1 MPDMTTGG
9 DETAALRRRLDEA
22 RGRIEALEHELTQTR
37 RLESLGRVT
46 LGVAHDLR
54 NVMAAI
60 AAQTTLLLDALP
72 AESTV
77 RPRAEAIRRATGWGE
92 RLTRE
97 LLAAGRPQPL
107 APAVTEL
114 NSAVLSVLRTLAPLL
129 GDNVEVRTELE
140 QRVGAVALGAAA
152 VEQIAMNLILNARD
166 AMPGGGRI
174 SICTAVAEHANGT
187 GPERP
192 AVLRVADTGVGM
204 DEATRARAFEP
215 YFTTKPA
222 GKGTG
227 LGLTAVHDVVARHGG
242 RVEIVSEPGRGATVT
257 VILPR
262 VAAAAAAGP
271 AVLVVVEENGVR
283 ELIVE
288 ILELHDFRVVAAR
301 DHGEAE
307 RLAPHAEP
315 LALVIADL
323 GESASAVRRVEGLR
337 RARPQTRVL
346 YLADRT
352 EDASAAGVGHTLAKP
367 FSVDALVGKA
377 REVLGQATG

>member
-1 MPDMTTGG
+1 MTTGG
-9 DETAALRRRLDEA
+9 DDTAALRRRLDEA
-22 RGRIEALEHELTQTR
+22 RGRIDALEHELTQTR

-60 AAQTTLLLDALP
+60 AAQTALLLDALP
-72 AESTV
+72 AESMV

-97 LLAAGRPQPL
+97 LLAAGRPPPL
-107 APAVTEL
+107 ASAATEL
-114 NSAVLSVLRTLAPLL
+114 NGVVLGVLRTLAPLL
-129 GDNVEVRTELE
+129 GENVEVRTELE
-140 QRVGAVALGAAA
+140 PRVGIVALGAAA
-152 VEQIAMNLILNARD
+152 VEQIAMNLVLNARD
-166 AMPGGGRI
+166 AMPAGGRI
-174 SICTAVAEHANGT
+174 TISTAVAEHANGT
-187 GPERP
+187 GPEPP
-192 AVLRVADTGVGM
+192 ALLRVADTGVGM

-227 LGLTAVHDVVARHGG
+227 LGLTAVHDVVTRHGG
-242 RVEIVSEPGRGATVT
+242 QVEIVSEAGRGATFT

-271 AVLVVVEENGVR
+271 AVLVVVDEAGVR

-288 ILELHDFRVVAAR
+288 ILELHDFRVIAAR
-301 DHGEAE
+301 DHGAAE
-307 RLAPHAEP
+307 RLVPHAEA

-323 GESASAVRRVEGLR
+323 GEGGSALRRVDGLR
-337 RARPQTRVL
+337 RARPQTPVL
-346 YLADRT
+346 YLADRS
-352 EDASAAGVGHTLAKP
+352 EDASAAGIGHTLAKP
-367 FSVDALVGKA
+367 FSVDALVGKV

>member
-9 DETAALRRRLDEA
+9 DDAAALHRRLGEA
-22 RGRIEALEHELTQTR
+22 RGRIDALEHELAQTR
-37 RLESLGRVT
+37 RLESLGRLT

-60 AAQTTLLLDALP
+60 AAQTALLLDALP
-72 AESTV
+72 AESAV
-77 RPRAEAIRRATGWGE
+77 RSRAEAIRRATGWGE

-97 LLAAGRPQPL
+97 LLAAGRPQPMT
-107 APAVTEL
+107 PAVAEL
-114 NSAVLSVLRTLAPLL
+114 NSVVLSVLRTLAPLL
-129 GDNVEVRTELE
+129 GENVEVRTELE
-140 QRVGAVALGAAA
+140 PRVGVVALAAA
-152 VEQIAMNLILNARD
+152 SLEQIAMNLILNARD

-174 SICTAVAEHANGT
+174 TICTAVAEHANGR
-187 GPERP
+187 GPEPP
-192 AVLRVADTGVGM
+192 ALLRIADTGVGM
-204 DEATRARAFEP
+204 DEATRARVFEP

-242 RVEIVSEPGRGATVT
+242 HVEIVSEPGRGATFT

-262 VAAAAAAGP
+262 VAVAAAVGP
-271 AVLVVVEENGVR
+271 AVLVVVQEAGVR

-288 ILELHDFRVVAAR
+288 ILELHDFRVVAAG

-323 GESASAVRRVEGLR
+323 GEGASAVRRVDGLR
-337 RARPQTRVL
+337 RARPQTPVL

-352 EDASAAGVGHTLAKP
+352 EDASAAGIGHTLAKP
-367 FSVDALVGKA
+367 FSVDALVGKV
-377 REVLGQATG
+377 RELLGEITG

>member
-1 MPDMTTGG
+1 MPDMMTGG
-9 DETAALRRRLDEA
+9 DDAAALRRRLDEA
-22 RGRIEALEHELTQTR
+22 RGRIDALEHELAQTR

-60 AAQTTLLLDALP
+60 AAQTALLLDALP
-72 AESTV
+72 AESTA

-107 APAVTEL
+107 APAAAEL
-114 NSAVLSVLRTLAPLL
+114 NSVVLSVVRTLTPLL
-129 GDNVEVRTELE
+129 GEDVEVRTELE
-140 QRVGAVALGAAA
+140 PRVGVVALGAVA
-152 VEQIAMNLILNARD
+152 VEQVAMNLILNARD
-166 AMPGGGRI
+166 AMPAGGCI
-174 SICTAVAEHANGT
+174 TICTTVAEHANGT
-187 GPERP
+187 GPEPP
-192 AVLRVADTGVGM
+192 ALLRVADTGVGM
-204 DEATRARAFEP
+204 DEVTRARAFEP

-242 RVEIVSEPGRGATVT
+242 RVEIASEPGRGATFT

-271 AVLVVVEENGVR
+271 AVLVVVEEAGVR

-323 GESASAVRRVEGLR
+323 GEGADVVHRVDGLR
-337 RARPQTRVL
+337 RARPQARVL
-346 YLADRT
+346 YLADRA
-352 EDASAAGVGHTLAKP
+352 EDASADGTGHTLAKP
-367 FSVDALVGKA
+367 FSVDALVGKV
-377 REVLGQATG
+377 REVLGEATG